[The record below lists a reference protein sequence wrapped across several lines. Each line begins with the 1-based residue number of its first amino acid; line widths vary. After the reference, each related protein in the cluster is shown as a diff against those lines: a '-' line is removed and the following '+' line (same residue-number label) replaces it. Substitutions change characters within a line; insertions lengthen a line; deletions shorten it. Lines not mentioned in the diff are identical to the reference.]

1 MHSQCVHGDLRTD
14 LSVVPEE
21 VLDSWIR
28 SRNFGINP
36 FRKPVRRPVS
46 HAFLQDLLDRN
57 KEFIALSRPFLEN
70 FYRFL
75 EGSVYCIYLFDQNG
89 LSLGGLVEAVS
100 LQKIRK
106 ENESTGSSWNE
117 NFAGTN
123 ASGTVVALRK
133 PIQILG
139 SQHYLSCY
147 HDLCSSSA
155 PVFTPEGEFLGG
167 VCLVGNYQRS
177 SDHTLGMAVAAAYA
191 IENEMRTQKALKDS
205 RIANSY
211 QKTVISSIIEA
222 LITIVNQGHI
232 SLING
237 HASAMFPLD
246 AGRIEGKHIRKVFG
260 KENHAFLNMIERNDT
275 LIDVEVRIIS
285 KNSAN
290 NYTLTCNPIL
300 SPDGEN
306 IGKIIVRNEIKR
318 VKTLVTNLIGANAK
332 FRMED
337 IYGKNFKFLRTLDQA
352 RMVSRSNSSVLLLGK
367 SGTGK
372 DIFAQ
377 AIHNA
382 SARREGPY
390 VAINCGAIPRDLIV
404 SELFGHEE
412 GAFTGSRRGGN
423 QGKFELA
430 DGGTIFLDEIAE
442 TPLELQTALL
452 RVIEDKSI
460 SRIGGKRVRPVDV
473 RIIAAT
479 NKDLKE
485 EIRKGI
491 FREDLYYRINVFTI
505 EMVPLSERLDDIPL
519 LVEAFIKKFEGIM
532 GKKIEKM
539 DEQIIKIFMAYPW
552 PGNIRELQNT
562 IERMMNYVQTS
573 MLTVDLIP
581 VEISRGSESGEIN
594 SPADFERH
602 MISNMLNLNLSKNEI
617 ARRLKVS
624 RPTLYRKRKK
634 HRLL

>member
-290 NYTLTCNPIL
+290 DYTLTCNPIL